1 MNKKRLILIG
11 GGGHCKVVISI
22 IKKLKNFEIV
32 GVIDNYKV
40 GDSVYGIRVIGSDEN
55 LEDFYKESIRYAL
68 ITIGSVKDNTKRRD
82 LFKMGR
88 KIGYEF
94 PVIISPQA
102 IVDDSVEIAEGTV
115 IMPGCIVNIAS
126 TIGKNTIINTGATID
141 HDCKIGNHSHIAPG
155 VHISGGVEVG
165 DLSFIGI
172 GSTIIQ
178 GVKIGKNATI
188 GAGSV
193 VIKDIPDNVV
203 VVGNPAREIKT
214 EKNE

>member
-22 IKKLKNFEIV
+22 LKKLKNLDIV

-40 GDSVYGIRVIGSDEN
+40 GDSVEGIKVIGTDEN
-55 LEDFYKESIRYAL
+55 LEDFYKEGIQYAL
-68 ITIGSVKDNTKRRD
+68 ITIGSVKDNRKRWN
-82 LFKMGR
+82 LFKMTQ
-88 KIGYEF
+88 KIGCKF
-94 PVIISPQA
+94 PIIISPEA
-102 IVDDSVEIAEGTV
+102 IVDDSVEIGEGTV
-115 IMPGCIVNIAS
+115 IMPGCIVNIDS

-141 HDCKIGNHSHIAPG
+141 HDCKIGNHCHIAPG
-155 VHISGGVEVG
+155 VHVSGGVEVG

-178 GVKIGKNATI
+178 GIKIGKNVTL

-193 VIKDIPDNVV
+193 VIKDIPDKVV
-203 VVGNPAREIKT
+203 AVGNPAKIMKRKES
-214 EKNE
+214 